1 MKVLIAGG
9 AGEIEK
15 YLTKDFLEC
24 GHEVVLDQGP
34 KPQEMERL
42 PIAYFQGSLTDGA
55 LVREIVQ
62 GTEVIVNL
70 AWSFADEPHTI
81 FEEDIKGH
89 LHPLERASS
98 FGVKRLVYT
107 STATVYGRA
116 VLHPVTETHPCLLRT
131 HGSLF
136 MRWVSSRRKSSAGF
150 VAKNEVSPRLSCVSG
165 GHSVTMSAGAI

>member
-116 VLHPVTETHPCLLRT
+116 VLHPVTETHPCLLR
-131 HGSLF
+131 
-136 MRWVSSRRKSSAGF
+136 SSRRKSSAGF